1 MNKHRRETIV
11 GPKVDSSHTKISCK
25 ACEVYSTGLFC
36 VFSLFMSVRSQ
47 MGGDLQLF
55 YHKGV
60 IMIENNA

>member
-1 MNKHRRETIV
+1 MV
-11 GPKVDSSHTKISCK
+11 GPKVDSSRTKIPCM
-25 ACEVYSTGLFC
+25 ACEVYSTGWFC
-36 VFSLFMSVRSQ
+36 VFIFFMSVRSE